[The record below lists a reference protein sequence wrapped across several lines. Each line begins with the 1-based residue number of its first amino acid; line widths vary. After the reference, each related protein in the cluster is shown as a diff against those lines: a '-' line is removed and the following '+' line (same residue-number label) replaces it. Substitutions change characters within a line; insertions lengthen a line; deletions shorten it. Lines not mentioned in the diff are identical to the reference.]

1 MLDRYVKY
9 VDVMKKEIVIMKNI
23 IKNPDLMKSA
33 LRTINYSDFGLY
45 RFNHDDSWEM
55 LNSGLEESAFNIKE
69 ARKASM
75 VIKDIDKD
83 R

>member
-1 MLDRYVKY
+1 MVL
-9 VDVMKKEIVIMKNI
+9 MKNI
-23 IKNPDLMKSA
+23 IKNPELMKSA
-33 LRTINYSDFGLY
+33 MRTINYSDFELY
-45 RFNHDDSWEM
+45 RFQHNDSWEL

-75 VIKDIDKD
+75 IIKDIDKE